1 MCPVVMQI
9 HRMITCKS
17 CDKATVQR
25 ASAHLLDVVNDQA
38 EDVQRRAILRR
49 RLLQV
54 RKPHDQFKSI
64 HRGPLPGWTDRAF
77 ANSGKPCRQTGI
89 CHAV

>member
-38 EDVQRRAILRR
+38 EDVQRRAILWR

-54 RKPHDQFKSI
+54 RKPHDQLNSI
-64 HRGPLPGWTDRAF
+64 HMGPLPGPTDRGHAQP
-77 ANSGKPCRQTGI
+77 GKPCRQTGI
-89 CHAV
+89 CRAA